1 MLFSF
6 ELVILFSE
14 QKEITRHSFHE
25 NIFSLKKEFQLKKK
39 VSDNN
44 SNIFFCLKHLIF
56 GGKLFISNIFAVK
69 KEYFC
74 WKKMFI
80 INFKFR

>member
-44 SNIFFCLKHLIF
+44 SNIFFVL
-56 GGKLFISNIFAVK
+56 NI
-69 KEYFC
+69 
-74 WKKMFI
+74 
-80 INFKFR
+80 